1 MMIIYKFDKV
11 NLKSFFNIP
20 LLKVKKL
27 LDVSLKTLQV
37 IKHHTP
43 NICKVNKLAIFINNI

>member
-1 MMIIYKFDKV
+1 MIIYKFDKV

-20 LLKVKKL
+20 LLKAKKL